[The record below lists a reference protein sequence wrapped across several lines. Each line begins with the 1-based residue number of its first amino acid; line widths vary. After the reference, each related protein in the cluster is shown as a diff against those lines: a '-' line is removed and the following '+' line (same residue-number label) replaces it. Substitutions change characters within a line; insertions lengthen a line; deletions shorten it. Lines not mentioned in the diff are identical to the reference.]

1 MLELPNATFIKAE
14 KILVAIGRPPNVEP
28 LQLVNT
34 GVKVENG
41 VIKVDEY
48 QNTTVPG
55 VYAIG
60 DVTDAINLTPVAIRA
75 GRMLSERLFNGK
87 TGLKML
93 YKNVAT
99 IIFSHPPIGTVGM
112 SETEAK
118 QTFGEENVTVYKTQ
132 FTNMFYSLAKSDD
145 KKLSSFFKL
154 VCHGTGPPSAQKIV
168 GIHGI
173 GKGIDEMLQGLSI
186 ALTMGATKQD
196 FDNSVAIHPT
206 ASEEWVLFNPNYI
219 Q

>member
-1 MLELPNATFIKAE
+1 M
-14 KILVAIGRPPNVEP
+14 EP

-118 QTFGEENVTVYKTQ
+118 QTFGEENVTVYKSQ

-154 VCHGTGPPSAQKIV
+154 VCQGKGQPSAQKIV

-173 GKGIDEMLQGLSI
+173 GKGIVEMLQGLSI
-186 ALTMGATKQD
+186 ALTMGDTKQD